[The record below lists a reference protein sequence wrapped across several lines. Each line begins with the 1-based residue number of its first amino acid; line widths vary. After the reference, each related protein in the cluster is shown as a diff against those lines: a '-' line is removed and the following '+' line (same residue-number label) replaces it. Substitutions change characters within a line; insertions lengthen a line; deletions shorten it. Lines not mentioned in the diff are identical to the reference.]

1 MTLWP
6 DQIAYP
12 PRGLSRDESARY
24 VGVSNTTFDRMVHA
38 GWMPRPKRV
47 FSRLIW
53 DRLQLDAAFTDLSEQ
68 QANPLDKILAAEEA
82 WERKYEARKGRR
94 TASVDEKSF
103 TPEMLRIEPPDAQTR
118 MQARLEALGKVN
130 AKSKGAKHGR
140 R

>member
-1 MTLWP
+1 M
-6 DQIAYP
+6 
-12 PRGLSRDESARY
+12 SRDESARY
-24 VGVSNTTFDRMVHA
+24 VGISNTTFDRMVQL

-94 TASVDEKSF
+94 TAAE
-103 TPEMLRIEPPDAQTR
+103 AQAAAISKLNDLSKAALE
-118 MQARLEALGKVN
+118 QARTELRAKGKEAAR
-130 AKSKGAKHGR
+130 AKARPPRNKP
-140 R
+140 